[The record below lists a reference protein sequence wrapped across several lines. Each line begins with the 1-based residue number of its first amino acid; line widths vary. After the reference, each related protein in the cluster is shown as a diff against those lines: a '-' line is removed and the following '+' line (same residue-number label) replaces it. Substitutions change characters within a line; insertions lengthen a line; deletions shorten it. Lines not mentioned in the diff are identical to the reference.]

1 MSAHPDQAPLR
12 RVNGAAGP
20 AAAHSVEAEQA
31 VLGSLMIDPD
41 AWSRVAG
48 AVREDDFYRPD
59 HRAIF
64 EAIESLAGAGKPC
77 DPVTLADELER
88 TVKLDAVG
96 GLAYLSS
103 LARETPTAANVR
115 AYADIVRERAQLR
128 RLERLAQEI
137 EQAVDDGLPAAQI
150 MVGLEPTLERLRVAA
165 SRPSNVT
172 EHPALAE
179 WPEPT
184 NFLRQFTAPPFTP
197 DLLPPDLARYPALFA
212 ETAGVDPGIALVSAL
227 TAAAAAIDDRI
238 QVCANSESNW
248 FQQARLWTLVLAE
261 PGGGKTPTQRAML
274 APLIE
279 LHQELAGAW
288 EQERDRIRAEN
299 PKEEDP
305 AVPPQPRVI
314 VSDVTTEALSE
325 VLKANPRGV
334 IVTADEFDAWLGSL
348 DTYKGTGTGTRDRGE
363 WLRAFDGGPTQIERV
378 RRGSVLVPNWGV
390 SILTASTPA
399 SISRLARALPS
410 DGLIQRFIVVVAR
423 RRRAVQSGDV
433 GRGLE
438 AERTAYRETI
448 RRLWA
453 VQPRAH
459 NGVVQLS
466 SRARLTFDDWRTSM
480 LRQQEAFGSLEPA
493 LEAHIA
499 KHETLLLRVALTFH
513 VARTVNLPQ
522 ASHDPADFSLPSETL
537 ERAIA
542 FMRRVA
548 DHALA
553 FYVGRQDGSE
563 AYEIARAS
571 ARLILAMAPSERLRG
586 LQRRDL
592 LRRVKAFY
600 KAREP
605 EQELALRLLSDFG
618 WIRASDDEHA
628 RRQKHGQPTRYDINP
643 RLATL
648 LAAESEAERERR
660 AIVRERIA
668 ESVETRREESRDA

>member
-1 MSAHPDQAPLR
+1 MRAPAD
-12 RVNGAAGP
+12 AARIAP
-20 AAAHSVEAEQA
+20 ECVIAEQA
-31 VLGSLMIDPD
+31 LLGGLMMEDD
-41 AWSRVAG
+41 AWARVEGHIAG
-48 AVREDDFYRPD
+48 EHMSRPD
-59 HRAIF
+59 HAVIF
-64 EAIESLAGAGKPC
+64 EAIETLARSGKPR
-77 DPVTLADELER
+77 DQLTVSYELEAR
-88 TVKLDAVG
+88 GQLEGVG
-96 GLAYLSS
+96 GLAYVSS
-103 LARETPTAANVR
+103 LTRDTPTAANVR
-115 AYADIVRERAQLR
+115 AYADIVRKEATLR
-128 RLERLAQEI
+128 GLREWALGIVRSTDDRLSPGQIVASVAPQFERLLSAAASADE
-137 EQAVDDGLPAAQI
+137 AVD
-150 MVGLEPTLERLRVAA
+150 
-165 SRPSNVT
+165 
-172 EHPALAE
+172 

-184 NFLRQFTAPPFTP
+184 NFLRQFTAPPFTAE
-197 DLLPPDLARYPALFA
+197 LLPPELARYPALFA
-212 ETAGVDPGIALVSAL
+212 EAAGVDPGIALVSAL
-227 TAAAAAIDDRI
+227 AVAAAAIDDRI
-238 QVCANSESNW
+238 QVCANPDSAW
-248 FQQARLWTLVLAE
+248 FQQARFWVLTVAE

-279 LHQELAGAW
+279 LHQEFTLAW
-288 EQERDRIRAEN
+288 EKERDRIAAEN
-299 PKEEDP
+299 PKAENP
-305 AVPPQPRVI
+305 NIPPQPRVI

-325 VLKANPRGV
+325 VLRANPRGV

-378 RRGSVLVPNWGV
+378 RRGSVFVPNWGV

-399 SISRLARALPS
+399 AISRLARALPS
-410 DGLIQRFIVVVAR
+410 DGLIQRFIIVMAR
-423 RRRAVQSGDV
+423 RRRINQGSEAS
-433 GRGLE
+433 RGLE

-448 RRLWA
+448 RRMWA

-466 SRARLTFDDWRTSM
+466 PRARITFDDWRISM
-480 LRQQEAFGSLEPA
+480 LRQQEAFGCLEPA

-499 KHETLLLRVALTFH
+499 KHETLLLRVALTYH
-513 VARTVNLPQ
+513 VAETVNL
-522 ASHDPADFSLPSETL
+522 AEGARDPAAQSLQSETL

-548 DHALA
+548 DHAVA

-563 AYEIARAS
+563 GYEIARAG
-571 ARLILAMAPSERLRG
+571 ARLILAMTPAERSKG

-648 LAAESEAERERR
+648 LTAEAEAERERR

-668 ESVETRREESRDA
+668 ESVEMRREESP